1 MLRWQKYLLLLKL
14 DEQLEVKPQEENI
27 LNNEETQNT
36 DMIEEKEVSLD
47 SSPFTNEELLSE
59 TVAPSVEPVLE
70 TPINNETSEQ
80 VSSKIE
86 SEDREYTPKL
96 FSEDEQNSRSDQES
110 KETEDQILFDKEND
124 QDEDFEIPAF
134 LRRQKF

>member
-1 MLRWQKYLLLLKL
+1 MA
-14 DEQLEVKPQEENI
+14 
-27 LNNEETQNT
+27 
-36 DMIEEKEVSLD
+36 S
-47 SSPFTNEELLSE
+47 
-59 TVAPSVEPVLE
+59 SVEPVLE

-110 KETEDQILFDKEND
+110 KETEDQIIFDKEND